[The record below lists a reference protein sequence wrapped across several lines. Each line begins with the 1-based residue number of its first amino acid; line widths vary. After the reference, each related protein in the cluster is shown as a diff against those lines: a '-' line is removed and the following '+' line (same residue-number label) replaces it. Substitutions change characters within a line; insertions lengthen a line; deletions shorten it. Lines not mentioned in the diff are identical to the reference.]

1 MSGLEVGSGCTA
13 IHKIEKIPALM
24 EEPDNG
30 QVNTWMVEFKFG
42 IGAVKEINFL
52 LQQSRELVK
61 EGSVWR

>member
-1 MSGLEVGSGCTA
+1 
-13 IHKIEKIPALM
+13 M

-30 QVNTWMVEFKFG
+30 QVNTWMVEFEFG
-42 IGAVKEINFL
+42 IGAMKEINFL